1 MTSNGRL
8 FLRLAACAVLEPYR
22 PVLANL
28 IVTRR
33 CNLSC
38 AYCHEFDKVSPPV
51 SAAALRERI
60 DHLARLGTVFV
71 TLTGGETLLHPDIV
85 ELVAYVNERGMTPLL
100 NTNGFLLTRER
111 IEALNQAGLYGM
123 QLSID
128 SVAPGKVS
136 RKSLK
141 TLLPKLE
148 LLAAHARFKVR
159 VNTVLGAGPPEEAI
173 EVARRVTEL
182 GFEAKCSLARDACG
196 ALLPVDDRT
205 RAAYDEIQRMGRRV
219 PSYLSEDFQVTLLRD
234 GRIDWKCR
242 AGARYFHVTE
252 DGRVQL
258 CPAHPAGIPLA
269 EYGRADIE
277 RAFHQVK
284 PCAATC
290 TQAYA
295 HQASRLDRLR
305 PQRGPAVAAPAIDAP
320 APGVAQAA

>member
-1 MTSNGRL
+1 MTGNARL
-8 FLRLAACAVLEPYR
+8 FLRIAACAVAQPYR
-22 PVLANL
+22 PLLANL

-33 CNLSC
+33 CNLAC

-51 SAAALRERI
+51 PTDVLRERI

-71 TLTGGETLLHPDIV
+71 TLTGGETLLHPDIAA
-85 ELVAYVNERGMTPLL
+85 LVAHVNECGMTPLL
-100 NTNGFLLTRER
+100 NTNGFLLTREH
-111 IEALNQAGLYGM
+111 IEALNDAGLYGM

-128 SVAPGKVS
+128 SVEPTRASK
-136 RKSLK
+136 KSLK
-141 TLLPKLE
+141 TLLPKLR
-148 LLAAHARFKVR
+148 LLAAHARFRVR
-159 VNTVLGAGPPEEAI
+159 INTVLGASPPEEAI

-182 GFEAKCSLARDACG
+182 GFDAKCSLARDQRG

-205 RAAYDEIQRMGRRV
+205 RAAYDEIQRMGRRS
-219 PSYLSEDFQVTLLRD
+219 PGYLSEDFQVTLLRD

-258 CPAHPAGIPLA
+258 CPAHPAGKPLA
-269 EYGRADIE
+269 DYGRDDLE

-305 PQRGPAVAAPAIDAP
+305 PQRGPAVDRPAATPAMAR
-320 APGVAQAA
+320 AA